1 MASQL
6 ALWDLRAEQVM
17 DRVFIGTDPPPPAL
31 PAAAPAPAPAPTARR
46 RLMVT
51 GVGLGLLVGG
61 MVHLWQTQQR
71 VQLDLQQE
79 RQWRMLE
86 RLRTLDTPAA
96 PATPA
101 PAPVPEPV
109 LLTPPPPRA
118 PLPPPP
124 RPRVH
129 PPRHQE
135 LTRRTG
141 PPPIRVPVP
150 PPPPRLPPPRL
161 PPALERA
168 PSPELLG
175 VVQTAGQRDS
185 AIFSTAA
192 GPLSVTAGEG
202 IGSTGWRLLGVTADG
217 VEIGQ
222 GNERR
227 SLSLGR

>member
-1 MASQL
+1 
-6 ALWDLRAEQVM
+6 M

-31 PAAAPAPAPAPTARR
+31 LAAAPAPTPAPTARR

-109 LLTPPPPRA
+109 LLTPPARPRA
-118 PLPPPP
+118 
-124 RPRVH
+124 H

-150 PPPPRLPPPRL
+150 PPPPRL

>member
-1 MASQL
+1 VASQL

-31 PAAAPAPAPAPTARR
+31 PAAAPAPTPAPTARR

-61 MVHLWQTQQR
+61 MAHLWQTQQR

-86 RLRTLDTPAA
+86 RLRTLDTPA
-96 PATPA
+96 PPSTPA

-109 LLTPPPPRA
+109 LLT
-118 PLPPPP
+118 PPPP

-150 PPPPRLPPPRL
+150 PPPPRL

>member
-17 DRVFIGTDPPPPAL
+17 DRVFIGTEPPPPAL
-31 PAAAPAPAPAPTARR
+31 PAAAPAPAPAPAPTARR

-86 RLRTLDTPAA
+86 QLRTLDAPAA

-101 PAPVPEPV
+101 PAPLPEPV
-109 LLTPPPPRA
+109 LLTPPA
-118 PLPPPP
+118 